1 MFISHVYI
9 FILVPHRQWIPQV
22 TPTETSSRLARIEGK
37 IVRMEQTVSSI
48 KTSLEEFR
56 DHWSRYMRD
65 NYSIKGTK
73 YEVLT

>member
-1 MFISHVYI
+1 MYI
-9 FILVPHRQWIPQV
+9 FIQVPHRQRIPQV

-56 DHWSRYMRD
+56 DQWCYMRD